1 MMRLANAWKVKLSK
15 REARYLPHL
24 RSTRSAR
31 FLLASTLNEIA
42 RILLGYR
49 HVPVRKRKSARCASI
64 SVLPAPGPA
73 VSAKQRLRAFAAR
86 FARFQHQSICGLP
99 FFDSNHSGS
108 SVSLAIT
115 ASASLSSESG
125 MFLSRSASFS

>member
-24 RSTRSAR
+24 RSTRSVR

-42 RILLGYR
+42 KILLGYR

-73 VSAKQRLRAFAAR
+73 VSAKQRLLAFAAR
-86 FARFQHQSICGLP
+86 FAL
-99 FFDSNHSGS
+99 GS
-108 SVSLAIT
+108 SVNPSAGCHSSTVIILAVP
-115 ASASLSSESG
+115 
-125 MFLSRSASFS
+125 